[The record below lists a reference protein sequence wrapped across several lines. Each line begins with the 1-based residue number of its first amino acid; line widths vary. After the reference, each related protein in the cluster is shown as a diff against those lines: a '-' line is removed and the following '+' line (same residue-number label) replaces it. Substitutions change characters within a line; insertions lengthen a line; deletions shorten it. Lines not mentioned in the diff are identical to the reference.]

1 MDGPGHCT
9 GWAPPLDPYA
19 RLSLRDRLELL
30 AFELRFAGL
39 GKRRCDS
46 VQASRQRPPTSDC
59 CVCRC
64 RASRDV
70 AAS

>member
-39 GKRRCDS
+39 VKRRCDS
-46 VQASRQRPPTSDC
+46 L
-59 CVCRC
+59 
-64 RASRDV
+64 
-70 AAS
+70 